1 MGVSR
6 DPVDS
11 HQRFKEKYGIPF
23 MLVADTGSLL
33 CDAFGVV
40 SDNKLQRSTFLID
53 AGGTIKKVWP
63 KVSVEGHAQEVLSSI
78 S

>member
-1 MGVSR
+1 
-6 DPVDS
+6 
-11 HQRFKEKYGIPF
+11 
-23 MLVADTGSLL
+23 MLVADTGSQL